1 MEKKSLSFEIT
12 SLIHNHE
19 ATVKQLYSLVD
30 GLAEASER
38 ISSCIKDGGKIF
50 WMGNGGSASA
60 CQHLAAEFVGR
71 FQQDRAALPSI
82 ALTTDTSI
90 LTAISND
97 YGFESV
103 FSRQIE
109 ALCTDRDIVIGLS
122 TSGKSR
128 NIIEG
133 IKKANEMGALTIGL
147 TGQESSPL
155 AQIATRC
162 LNMPSQNTARIQEM
176 HLLCCHIICEI
187 VENTIFDD

>member
-1 MEKKSLSFEIT
+1 MEKKSLSYEIT
-12 SLIHNHE
+12 SLIRNHE

-30 GLAEASER
+30 RLAEVSER
-38 ISSCIKDGGKIF
+38 ISSCIEDGGKIF

-82 ALTTDTSI
+82 ALPTDTAV

-133 IKKANEMGALTIGL
+133 IKKANDIGALTIGL

-176 HLLCCHIICEI
+176 HLLCGHIICEI